1 MNHALITSLIPSHA
15 FKACIALMLFS
26 IDLSFL
32 AFFKTASIL
41 SLFSYTLTYFLNK
54 KSAAIV
60 CFNFFLIGLY
70 GFIATGLVIPYLSFF
85 FALYALT
92 VFCSLYSSHRLFVYL
107 ISIFLASLYPYLFSN
122 IPSCTLSNYTIAII
136 VANLIL
142 MNFSLKWSSAV
153 K

>member
-85 FALYALT
+85 FRALRSHCFLFFIFFA
-92 VFCSLYSSHRLFVYL
+92 SSFRLFNQYFSSFVVSL
-107 ISIFLASLYPYLFSN
+107 PIFKHSILYPFKLYN
-122 IPSCTLSNYTIAII
+122 RHHRC
-136 VANLIL
+136 
-142 MNFSLKWSSAV
+142 
-153 K
+153 